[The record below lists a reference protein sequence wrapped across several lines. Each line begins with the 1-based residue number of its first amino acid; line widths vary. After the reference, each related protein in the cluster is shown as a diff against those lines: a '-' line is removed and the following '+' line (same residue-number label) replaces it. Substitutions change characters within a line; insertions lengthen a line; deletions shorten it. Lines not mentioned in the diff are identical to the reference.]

1 MKFLHPQQVVEVR
14 WLNYCRRKVES
25 QNREDP
31 CTVTN
36 YTNHA
41 SDHVINHWYL
51 AWELSHMSPTKD
63 HL

>member
-1 MKFLHPQQVVEVR
+1 MKFLHPQQAVEER

-25 QNREDP
+25 QNCKDP
-31 CTVTN
+31 CIVTN

-41 SDHVINHWYL
+41 SNNHWHL
-51 AWELSHMSPTKD
+51 ALAHMSPIKD